1 MYSLFSLKSRKKFVL
16 VLWRSFT
23 FFFASWN
30 LEQNI
35 SIFFYQNYK
44 YKLFFFYLFKITMKM
59 IALIIIHVTF
69 ELSIIMS
76 SLFHRFLLW

>member
-1 MYSLFSLKSRKKFVL
+1 MAFFY
-16 VLWRSFT
+16 
-23 FFFASWN
+23 FFFCIMKFRTMYTLLN
-30 LEQNI
+30 KTFRF
-35 SIFFYQNYK
+35 FFYQNYK